1 MGAVV
6 LEGARRRFVL
16 RVRCPKCSSPS
27 AWRSRRA
34 GLFVAVVV
42 LPARIARSVG
52 DGILPKK
59 QWGGCMEVALN
70 EISLVL
76 FASAAPAGG
85 MGCLIALATLALT
98 GFFAARFSFCAMRLT
113 DRMG

>member
-52 DGILPKK
+52 DGIMPKK

-76 FASAAPAGG
+76 FVPAAPAGG
-85 MGCLIALATLALT
+85 MGCLIMLAALALA
-98 GFFAARFSFCAMRLT
+98 GFFAARFAFCAMRLT
-113 DRMG
+113 DRM